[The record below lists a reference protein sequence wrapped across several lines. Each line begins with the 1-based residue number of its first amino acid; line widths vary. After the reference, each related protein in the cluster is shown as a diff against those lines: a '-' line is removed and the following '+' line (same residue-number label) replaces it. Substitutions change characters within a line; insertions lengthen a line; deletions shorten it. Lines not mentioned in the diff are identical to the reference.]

1 MSQDVMKDSLSP
13 GFQSTRHMES
23 FTGPWPT
30 PPMRRLLR
38 TQRRLEGLLI
48 PGPLPSQKPRSQ
60 FIQTAAPG
68 SSTRLPSSCDKQ
80 AENADA
86 ASRYDKRH
94 RLARMDPAR
103 MSRTII
109 GAACVALMSTVG
121 RTVADVTNFIRRCRS
136 ARADLAA
143 VTRELSEL
151 QMVLELLNDYGQVG
165 EGDDE
170 RKAVPVELQAHLR
183 PILTNCTTVVLR
195 IDGILRRHGEGDGP
209 PTWTL
214 DGRKEVDGLQNS
226 LEVHRGALGLISDLI
241 SIIIARAVGNE
252 NFGGPQ
258 GQQLQLHEVI
268 RGLQGVLSSILV
280 SDSNATLA
288 RQHFALQVHLGQI
301 IAYAQRLNKPDRID
315 TTNARE
321 DAVRSIDARQGASYS
336 GASDTAPE
344 PVSPIGSIRG
354 SHSHDGDG
362 ADDNLDALDTAFEP
376 VSPIDSGETVSAER
390 QWDTDSHASHSRD
403 PRIVPRLTVG
413 GLSPNI
419 PRAPSKDHYSVSPM
433 TYREPTTIEPRVDS
447 LCVAEQEYDSISPLS
462 LGEPISIEGGEGTS
476 ATTGAPP
483 EGLQGIASDK
493 GLIPGA
499 PNDEDEEI
507 TEEALAF
514 AQVPVHI
521 MGRLSLNLV
530 GHVYTN
536 TSCCLTGESE
546 GTSFDRSHSTIA
558 TAEDTLDDVE
568 EAEGYAHSTS
578 SSDTGSLRDGHLQ
591 FSQMD
596 VTQVPTQESHPDIN
610 YHVQQKSTGSQQ
622 QLNKNDHSAANEN
635 VKVSVDD
642 EAVDLSLWDVRGI
655 DYDPSWLY
663 DAQVALVCFS
673 INIGS
678 TDAKGKHLER
688 WVREVN
694 RNCPTAA
701 ILLIGLKSDVRWQA
715 KTVEKLRKHGKNLVT
730 PEQGEQL
737 RDSIGALRYLECSA
751 RTGEGVMEVLEET
764 TRIALQVRNEDH
776 KRGHR
781 RPLSRIGKFLGLG
794 NRENDSQAGWQ

>member
-1 MSQDVMKDSLSP
+1 
-13 GFQSTRHMES
+13 
-23 FTGPWPT
+23 
-30 PPMRRLLR
+30 
-38 TQRRLEGLLI
+38 
-48 PGPLPSQKPRSQ
+48 
-60 FIQTAAPG
+60 
-68 SSTRLPSSCDKQ
+68 
-80 AENADA
+80 
-86 ASRYDKRH
+86 
-94 RLARMDPAR
+94 

-151 QMVLELLNDYGQVG
+151 QMVLELLNDYGQVD

-183 PILTNCTTVVLR
+183 PMLTNCTTVVLR
-195 IDGILRRHGEGDGP
+195 IDGILRRHGEGEGP
-209 PTWTL
+209 PSWTL
-214 DGRKEVDGLQNS
+214 EGKKEVDGLQNS
-226 LEVHRGALGLISDLI
+226 LEVHRGALGLVSDLI
-241 SIIIARAVGNE
+241 SIVIARAVGNVDS
-252 NFGGPQ
+252 GDPQ

-280 SDSNATLA
+280 SDNNATLA

-301 IAYAQRLNKPDRID
+301 IAYAQRLNKPDKID
-315 TTNARE
+315 TTNAWV
-321 DAVRSIDARQGASYS
+321 DAVRSIDARQVTSDA

-354 SHSHDGDG
+354 SHPHDGDG
-362 ADDNLDALDTAFEP
+362 ANDNLDALDTDFEP
-376 VSPIDSGETVSAER
+376 VSPIDSGETVNAER
-390 QWDTDSHASHSRD
+390 QWETDSPASHSRD
-403 PRIVPRLTVG
+403 PRIVPRLTIG

-419 PRAPSKDHYSVSPM
+419 PRAPSKDRYSVSPM
-433 TYREPTTIEPRVDS
+433 TYREPTTTEPRVDS
-447 LCVAEQEYDSISPLS
+447 LCVGEQEYESISPLS
-462 LGEPISIEGGEGTS
+462 LGEPISIDAGEETG
-476 ATTGAPP
+476 ATTIAPP

-493 GLIPGA
+493 GVIPGA
-499 PNDEDEEI
+499 LNDEDEEI

-521 MGRLSLNLV
+521 LGRLSLNLV

-536 TSCCLTGESE
+536 TSCCLAGESE
-546 GTSFDRSHSTIA
+546 GTSFDRSRSTIA
-558 TAEDTLDDVE
+558 TAADTLDEVE

-596 VTQVPTQESHPDIN
+596 VTQVPTQESHPEVK
-610 YHVQQKSTGSQQ
+610 YHVQQKSAGSQQ
-622 QLNKNDHSAANEN
+622 QLAPQSQMLHPRPSHDSHEIHEQRSISTMDTQNFYQSKPLPRPSHESHELYEQRSMSTMDTQNFLQGKPLPKPPLVYIPHYPGPFIRKKVVVVGNFSCGKTCLITREWSRLTASQNKNDHSAANES

-663 DAQVALVCFS
+663 DAQVAL
-673 INIGS
+673 
-678 TDAKGKHLER
+678 

-715 KTVEKLRKHGKNLVT
+715 KTVEKLRKHGKTLVT

-764 TRIALQVRNEDH
+764 TRIALQVRNEDQ